1 MKTITKRIVP
11 MLLILC
17 MTLAMSATAFAA
29 SPTFTDVP
37 TSHWGYEYIE
47 KAAANQLVAGV
58 GNNKYEPSKSVTNAE
73 WCQMLANLFMEPGMY
88 SSPNVSW
95 WYNAV
100 RFCHEMSYLE
110 NTTFRS
116 KYNTQNTNYM
126 YKDADA
132 NTAINRYDMAQIIYN
147 IAIQDDMFTLTV
159 NTAGISYKIG
169 DYHSVPSKYRTA
181 VEYCYAAGFIT
192 GVDQQGTFNGTSIM
206 DRAQAATVLCRLF
219 DAKNGNWTVPNFTD
233 PNKPVATL
241 MNVKDMISVTAN
253 TRTGWD
259 YLVTVSNTY
268 TAGKLSN
275 GKAITE
281 ANITAMLNELRVV
294 FPNGTSWGDNT
305 NSGKLYEYYSDFAP
319 TRGGGCNAWAG
330 MTADVIFGVGAKW
343 TYSNDFSNVKVGD
356 VIEYRNA
363 NNVATH
369 WAVVIGVK
377 TEETTVLVNGR
388 PTPGPVDTALTV
400 CDGNVNG
407 KVRWSDSSVNS
418 VWVSDILDTSS
429 YSRLYTAY

>member
-1 MKTITKRIVP
+1 MKTTMKKLCSALLAIC
-11 MLLILC
+11 LILS
-17 MTLAMSATAFAA
+17 MSITALAA
-29 SPTFTDVP
+29 SFTDVP
-37 TSHWGYEYIE
+37 ESHWSYAAVE
-47 KAAANQLVAGV
+47 KAATNGLVNGT
-58 GNNKYEPSKSVTNAE
+58 GNGQYTPEKSVSNAE
-73 WCQMLANLFMEPGMY
+73 WCQMLVNLFPSDDMNI
-88 SSPNVSW
+88 SPNVAW

-100 RFCHEMSYLE
+100 RYCHEMSWLE
-110 NTTFRS
+110 NTTLRS
-116 KYNTQNTNYM
+116 KYLETAYL
-126 YKDADA
+126 YSDADA
-132 NTAINRYDMAQIIYN
+132 NTAINRFDMAQVIYN
-147 IAIQDDMFTLTV
+147 IATQDMTFTLAVDT
-159 NTAGISYKIG
+159 TGISYKIG

-181 VEYCYAAGFIT
+181 VEYCYAAGFIS

-219 DAKNGNWTVPNFTD
+219 DAKNGDWTVPNFTD
-233 PNKPVATL
+233 PNEPVATL
-241 MNVKDMISVTAN
+241 MSVKDMISVTAN

-356 VIEYRNA
+356 VIKYVDA
-363 NNVATH
+363 NGVALH
-369 WAVVIGVK
+369 WIVVIGVVE
-377 TEETTVLVNGR
+377 EETMNLVNGV
-388 PTPGPVDTALTV
+388 PTPGTV
-400 CDGNVNG
+400 ETLITFCDGNNG
-407 KVRWSDSSVNS
+407 AQVTWGHTQWLDTMFEYTPNS
-418 VWVSDILDTSS
+418 V
-429 YSRLYTAY
+429 LYTAY

>member
-1 MKTITKRIVP
+1 MKITTKCIVP
-11 MLLILC
+11 MF
-17 MTLAMSATAFAA
+17 LAVCLMFSMSVTALAA
-29 SPTFTDVP
+29 SFTDVP
-37 TSHWGYEYIE
+37 ESHWSYAAVE
-47 KAAANQLVAGV
+47 KAATNGLVNGT
-58 GNNKYEPSKSVTNAE
+58 GNSQYTPEKSVSNAE

-88 SSPNVSW
+88 SSPNVAW

-126 YKDADA
+126 YADADA

-181 VEYCYAAGFIT
+181 VEYCYAAGFIS

-219 DAKNGNWTVPNFTD
+219 DAKNGDWTVPNFTD
-233 PNKPVATL
+233 PNEPVATL
-241 MNVKDMISVTAN
+241 MNVKDMLTVTPNGAAG
-253 TRTGWD
+253 TVK
-259 YLVTVSNTY
+259 VTNTY

-281 ANITAMLNELRVV
+281 ANITAMLDEIKAIV
-294 FPNGTSWGDNT
+294 PNGMAWGDHT
-305 NSGKLYEYYSDFAP
+305 KGQTAYIYDSAVTGKTS
-319 TRGGGCNAWAG
+319 GCNSFAG
-330 MTADVIFGVGAKW
+330 MVGDVIFGVGANW
-343 TYSNDFSNVKVGD
+343 TSTTDFTNVKVGD
-356 VIEYRNA
+356 LIKYVDA
-363 NNVATH
+363 KGVALH
-369 WAVVIGVK
+369 WVVVIGVT
-377 TEETTVLVNGR
+377 TEQTTLLVNGK
-388 PTPGPVDTALTV
+388 PTPGPVDTVLTT
-400 CDGNVNG
+400 CDGNNNSQ
-407 KVRWSDSSVNS
+407 VRWNGTRYVNS
-418 VWVSDILDTSS
+418 DLLVGAPKSVI
-429 YSRLYTAY
+429 YTAY

>member
-1 MKTITKRIVP
+1 MKITTKCIVP
-11 MLLILC
+11 MF
-17 MTLAMSATAFAA
+17 LAVCLMFSMSVTALAA
-29 SPTFTDVP
+29 SFTDVP
-37 TSHWGYEYIE
+37 ESHWSYAAVE
-47 KAAANQLVAGV
+47 KAATNGLVNGT
-58 GNNKYEPSKSVTNAE
+58 GNSQYTPEKSVSNAE

-126 YKDADA
+126 YADADA

-147 IAIQDDMFTLTV
+147 IAIQDDMFTLNV
-159 NTAGISYKIG
+159 NTSGISYKIG

-219 DAKNGNWTVPNFTD
+219 DAKNSDWTVPNFTD
-233 PNKPVATL
+233 PNEPVATL
-241 MNVKDMISVTAN
+241 MNVKDMISVKAD
-253 TRTGWD
+253 TGNWD
-259 YLVTVSNTY
+259 YRITVTNTL

-281 ANITAMLNELRVV
+281 ANITAMLNEVKAIY
-294 FPNGTSWGDNT
+294 PNGTPWGLSTSNVDSYVYTTANPA
-305 NSGKLYEYYSDFAP
+305 SGGA
-319 TRGGGCNAWAG
+319 CNAWAS
-330 MTADVIFGVGAKW
+330 MTTDAIFGVGAKW
-343 TYSNDFSNVKVGD
+343 TSTTDFSNVKVGD
-356 VIEYRNA
+356 MIEYRNA
-363 NNVATH
+363 NNVTTH
-369 WAVVIGVK
+369 WIVVIGVT
-377 TEETTVLVNGR
+377 TEETTILVNGR
-388 PTPGPVDTALTV
+388 PTPGPVETLITL
-400 CDGNVNG
+400 CDGNNG
-407 KVRWSDSSVNS
+407 SQVTWGHTEYIDMMLKNSPKSV
-418 VWVSDILDTSS
+418 
-429 YSRLYTAY
+429 LYTAY